1 MIIPAEVREVK
12 PKLARKL
19 RREGKVPGVI
29 YGANFENK
37 HIALDKSKLMSIL
50 RKSNRNDVFELDVK
64 GDEKYEVVVKSIQW
78 HPVTDEIVHIDFYK
92 LTKGQPITVD
102 VPIKLVGEAKGVKL
116 GGDLYQPR
124 KSITVVALPEAIP
137 KEIEVDISD
146 LDIGDVIHV
155 FDLEMPEGVKIKSSK
170 NYTLVA
176 IVGKVKEETE
186 EAEEELEEVTEE
198 EEKQE
203 ATEG

>member
-1 MIIPAEVREVK
+1 MIITAKVREVK
-12 PKLARKL
+12 PKQAKKL

-37 HIALDKSKLMSIL
+37 HIELDRSKLMSAL
-50 RKSNRNDVFELDVK
+50 RRSNRNDVFELDVE
-64 GDEKYEVVVKSIQW
+64 GDSKYEVMVKSIQW

-92 LTKGQPITVD
+92 LTKGEPVTVE
-102 VPIKLVGEAKGVKL
+102 VPIKLVGEAKGVKM

-124 KSITVVALPEAIP
+124 KTVTVVALPEAIP

-146 LDIGDVIHV
+146 LEIGDVIHV
-155 FDLEMPEGVKIKSSK
+155 FDLEMPEGVRVKSSK

-176 IVGKVKEETE
+176 IVGKVKEEE
-186 EAEEELEEVTEE
+186 EAEEEEEEIEEETEE
-198 EEKQE
+198 QKEE
-203 ATEG
+203 